1 VQAAV
6 AAHGARQV
14 VPAVEAREARVV
26 AEGLARL
33 DEAVRVGAAG
43 RAGAAAAGGL
53 DLAEARTAVDADAVE
68 ADGVREDR
76 ADALYNTTR
85 PLAPPYSLHTV
96 LLKVE

>member
-33 DEAVRVGAAG
+33 DEAGRVGAAG

-76 ADALYNTTR
+76 ADAL
-85 PLAPPYSLHTV
+85 
-96 LLKVE
+96 